1 MRLFKISFIILLSA
15 QILLA
20 QSPVSNNEVRSIRTV
35 NQSVSR
41 ILNSSLAD
49 TVMLKLELKNANY
62 DLQKGNLP
70 YYLISNKTAYNQTAT
85 PTLIVK
91 KTQLVAQNHAESIKK
106 YFFNYLTKEF
116 ALIPAASLSSGNN
129 LNTYKIYPLRLND
142 QNQIEE
148 LIEYDFAWQI
158 TANGNKQSLISS
170 SSFANNSV
178 LANGKWYKIALE
190 KTGIYK
196 LDKAFLNSL
205 GINMTTLDPKK
216 IRIFG
221 NGGKAVPE
229 LNGAFRY
236 DDLTENAIEVI
247 GESDG
252 VFDAADF
259 VLFYGTGVNH
269 WQKTSNAGMK
279 YTRVKNYYSDTS
291 FYYINVD
298 GGAGK
303 RINSQASS
311 STSNMSTS
319 SYDYFNFYEVDAINF
334 IKSGRQFFG
343 EYFDINTSYNFPF
356 TDGNFITGDSLFA
369 QVSLAGR
376 ALTNTL
382 FSISGN
388 GLNSSVATN
397 GVNVNYYLAPYAD
410 VQVANLKT
418 LNTNG
423 SDITLN
429 VTKQTGS
436 SLGWMDYVNINAR
449 RKLIV
454 NGQFQFR
461 DSRVAAPGNV
471 CDFNISNPSNN
482 SIALWN
488 VTDPLNPVKQ
498 AYSSSS
504 GAINF
509 KAPVDS
515 VMEFAIAQGD
525 YYLPVYVGPVNTQ
538 NLHSIQQ
545 ADYVLITHPL
555 FTSYAQRL
563 ATLHQQN
570 EGLTYA
576 IVTTEQIY
584 NEFGSGKPEASAIRD
599 FIRML
604 YTRNVSGGK
613 QPKYV
618 ILMGDGSYYN
628 KSRNLSN
635 NSNLIP
641 TYQTANSV
649 ALLQSMVTDDFYG
662 LMDPDEGV
670 DAESYGS
677 IDIGIG
683 RLTCRTTAE
692 MSAVVTKIEN
702 YYKKDGGFVIND
714 NAIANCAATNET
726 SLGDWRNWLLFM
738 ADDGDQATHMSQADN
753 LTNTVKFNNPLFNI
767 DKIYLDAYQRYS
779 TPGGQRYPDASADMN
794 RRIKK
799 GTLLFNYTGHGGE
812 VGLTAERVLDVEMI
826 NKWDN
831 FNRLTLFI
839 TATCEFTRYDDPGRI
854 SAGEYC
860 LLNPRGGA
868 IALLTTC
875 RVAFSSTN
883 FNLNNI
889 LFSYMFKKL
898 PNGSKPALG
907 DVIRE
912 TKAALTQSLYY
923 SNFHLIGDPALKLV
937 YPEQKVIT
945 SHINTNVV
953 SAGSSDTLGALA
965 KITIKGF
972 VADTAG
978 NKLSNF
984 NGLVYP
990 TVFDK
995 EKDETGLLNSSDSY
1009 YNSPGLPFLFKLQKN
1024 ILYRG
1029 KAEVKNGEFYF
1040 TFMVPKDISFAYGPG
1055 KITYYAT
1062 NGQADAAGF
1071 YKKVVVG
1078 GGGKNVIP
1086 DNEGPQVKLFLNDKN
1101 FVSGGT
1107 TNEKPVLY
1115 ANLTDSSGINTLGTG
1130 IGHDISVVL
1139 DQNTTKPV
1147 ILNDYYEAALNS
1159 YQSGRVRYPFEELS
1173 EGSHRLSFKAWDIQN
1188 NSNIVNTDF
1197 VVASSAELALKHVL
1211 NYPNPFTS
1219 STKFFFEH
1227 NQACNPLK
1235 VTVQIFTIS
1244 GKIVKTLQR
1253 NITCEGFRPEGI
1265 DWDGKDDF
1273 GDKLARGVYIYK
1285 VGILNTENKKAE
1297 KTEKLVILN

>member
-1 MRLFKISFIILLSA
+1 MFKTSFIILLAA
-15 QILLA
+15 QISLA
-20 QSPVSNNEVRSIRTV
+20 QTPASRNEVKPIGTV
-35 NQSVSR
+35 NQAVSR
-41 ILNSSLAD
+41 ILYSTLAD
-49 TVMLKLELKNANY
+49 TAILKLELKNANY
-62 DLQKGNLP
+62 DLQKANFP
-70 YYLISNKTAYNQTAT
+70 YDLISNKTAYEQTAT

-91 KTQLVAQNHAESIKK
+91 KTQVVAPNHATSIKK
-106 YFFNYLTKEF
+106 YLFKYLTKEF
-116 ALIPAASLSSGNN
+116 ALIPVASLASGYN

-142 QNQIEE
+142 QNQVEE
-148 LIEYDFAWQI
+148 LLDYDLTWQI
-158 TANGNKQSLISS
+158 TTNSNKQSLKSS
-170 SSFANNSV
+170 ASFANNSV
-178 LANGKWYKIALE
+178 LANGNWYKIALT

-196 LDKAFLNSL
+196 IDKAFLNSL
-205 GINMTTLDPKK
+205 GINMNTLDPKK
-216 IRIFG
+216 IRIYG

-229 LNGAFRY
+229 LNSAFRY

-247 GESDG
+247 GEADG
-252 VFDAADF
+252 IFDAGDF
-259 VLFYGTGVNH
+259 ILFYGTGVNH
-269 WQKTSNAGMK
+269 WQKTSDVGMK
-279 YTRVKNYYSDTS
+279 FTRTKNYYSDTS

-298 GGAGK
+298 RGIGK
-303 RINSQASS
+303 RVNSQASASTSNVS
-311 STSNMSTS
+311 STS
-319 SYDYFNFYEVDAINF
+319 YDYHNFHEVDLVNF

-343 EYFDINTSYNFPF
+343 EYYDINNSYNFPF

-369 QVSLAGR
+369 QISLAGR
-376 ALTNTL
+376 SLTSTL
-382 FSISGN
+382 FSITGN
-388 GLNSSVATN
+388 GFNSSLSTN
-397 GVNVNYYLAPYAD
+397 GVNINFYLDPYAD
-410 VQVANLKT
+410 VQVANLST
-418 LNTNG
+418 INTNG

-429 VTKQTGS
+429 VSKQTGS
-436 SLGWMDYVNINAR
+436 SLGWFDYVNINAR
-449 RKLIV
+449 RNLAV
-454 NGQFQFR
+454 NSQFQFR

-471 CDFNISNPSNN
+471 CDFNISNPSN
-482 SIALWN
+482 SSVAIWN
-488 VTDPLNPVKQ
+488 VTDPVNPVKQ
-498 AYSSSS
+498 AHISSAGS
-504 GAINF
+504 INF

-515 VMEFAIAQGD
+515 IIEFAIAPGD
-525 YYLPVYVGPVNTQ
+525 YYTPLYVGPVATQ
-538 NLHSIQQ
+538 NLHAIQQ
-545 ADYVLITHPL
+545 ADYVIITHPL
-555 FTSYAQRL
+555 FTSHAQRM
-563 ATLHQQN
+563 ASLHQQH

-576 IVTTEQIY
+576 IATTDQIY

-604 YTRNVSGGK
+604 YTRNLSAGK

-618 ILMGDGSYYN
+618 LLMGDGSFDN

-635 NSNLIP
+635 NTNLIP
-641 TYQTANSV
+641 TYQSANSV
-649 ALLQSMVTDDFYG
+649 SLLQSMVTDDFYA
-662 LMDPDEGV
+662 LMDPSEGAYAESLGGV
-670 DAESYGS
+670 D
-677 IDIGIG
+677 IGTG
-683 RLTCRTTAE
+683 RLTCRSAGE
-692 MSAVVTKIEN
+692 MNAVVTKIEN
-702 YYKKDGGFVIND
+702 YYKKDGGFMIND
-714 NAIANCAATNET
+714 NAIENCTAANET
-726 SLGDWRNWLLFM
+726 SFGDWRNWLLFM
-738 ADDGDQATHMSQADN
+738 GDDEDQSTHMSQADN

-767 DKIYLDAYQRYS
+767 DKIYLDAYQRFS
-779 TPGGQRYPDASADMN
+779 TPGGHRYPDAAADMN

-799 GTLLFNYTGHGGE
+799 GALLFNYTGHGGE
-812 VGLTAERVLDVEMI
+812 VGLTSERVLDVETI

-831 FNRLTLFI
+831 FNRLPLFI
-839 TATCEFTRYDDPGRI
+839 TATCEFTRYDDPGRV

-860 LLNPRGGA
+860 LINPRGGA
-868 IALLTTC
+868 VALLTTC
-875 RVAFSSTN
+875 RLAFSSTN

-898 PNGSKPALG
+898 PNGNKPALG

-923 SNFHLIGDPALKLV
+923 ANFHLIGDPALKLV
-937 YPEQKVIT
+937 YPEQKVFT
-945 SHINTNVV
+945 SQINTNVI

-965 KITIKGF
+965 KVTIKGF

-995 EKDETGLLNSSDSY
+995 EKDESGLLNSSDSY

-1029 KAEVKNGEFYF
+1029 KAEVKNGEFSF

-1055 KITYYAT
+1055 KISYYAT

-1078 GGGKNVIP
+1078 GGAKNVTP
-1086 DNEGPQVKLFLNDKN
+1086 DYEGPQVKLFLNDKN

-1107 TNEKPVLY
+1107 TSEKPVLY

-1139 DQNTTKPV
+1139 DQNTSKPI

-1159 YQSGRVRYPFEELS
+1159 YQSGRIRYPFEELS
-1173 EGSHRLSFKAWDIQN
+1173 EGTHRLTFKAWDIQN

-1197 VVASSAELALKHVL
+1197 VVAPSAELALNHVL

-1244 GKIVKTLQR
+1244 GKMVKTLQR
-1253 NITCEGFRPEGI
+1253 SITCEGFRPEGI